1 MKGEKFYEML
11 DMLDD
16 SLVLESA
23 EVKRRTWGWRLTV
36 IGIIVAGL
44 VGLWLISTYPVR
56 HPTESLSGEMG
67 VVQDGAYYA
76 YAGSGFV
83 LPGHQSVPQGIY
95 RYVPGQGRELL
106 VSVKDHP
113 MNVIFSSWGVNS
125 HSLYYIDSG
134 TSELYRMDLATREES
149 LLFSAGGE
157 TASAAEEKL
166 DPSQEDVWS
175 TLKDVLTGK
184 RPVEELEE
192 ELDVEEKYTQLLV
205 KNVGEDAVSVSCFSG
220 TENDI
225 ITLDSKTGE
234 VLSQEPFG
242 TDALITVG
250 DRTFHQ
256 VQMEYPEGVTY
267 PGWEQDKEYGLYFWY
282 DLQENGKSIL
292 PQGTKLADGFGGQLG
307 DGCLVAY
314 TARPPYD
321 EGETSSVENYLF
333 LAETGEILS
342 VPNEIGGEYPTY
354 VASAKGW
361 LYYTSSD
368 YDNPDPAKR
377 ATYLGAWN
385 LETGEN
391 RILEPQFRQTSV
403 VTDGTWLYTGGG
415 QRTNCYTIDH
425 DAQGKPCGLTLV
437 EEDI

>member
-125 HSLYYIDSG
+125 HSLYYIDG
-134 TSELYRMDLATREES
+134 ETNALYRMDLATREES

-157 TASAAEEKL
+157 TASEGEGAYAWL
-166 DPSQEDVWS
+166 
-175 TLKDVLTGK
+175 VL
-184 RPVEELEE
+184 EH
-192 ELDVEEKYTQLLV
+192 
-205 KNVGEDAVSVSCFSG
+205 VGEDKVTVSYFGREEDNV
-220 TENDI
+220 
-225 ITLDSKTGE
+225 ITLNSKTGE
-234 VLSQEPFG
+234 LLSRSSFG
-242 TDALITVG
+242 RDRCVIVG
-250 DRTFHQ
+250 DRTFH
-256 VQMEYPEGVTY
+256 VVRMEYPEGVTY
-267 PGWEQDKEYGLYFWY
+267 PGWEEDKELGFYYWE
-282 DLQENGKSIL
+282 DMQEDGTSVL
-292 PQGTKLADGFGGQLG
+292 PQGTKRMDGLGGQLG

-391 RILEPQFRQTSV
+391 RILEPKFRQTSV

>member
-67 VVQDGAYYA
+67 VIQDGAYYA

-83 LPGHQSVPQGIY
+83 LPGHQSVPQGIC

-106 VSVKDHP
+106 VSVKDHR
-113 MNVIFSSWGVNS
+113 MNVLFPSWGVNS
-125 HSLYYIDSG
+125 HSLYYIDGG
-134 TSELYRMDLATREES
+134 TNELYRMDLATREES

-157 TASAAEEKL
+157 TASDGEGAYAWL
-166 DPSQEDVWS
+166 
-175 TLKDVLTGK
+175 VL
-184 RPVEELEE
+184 EH
-192 ELDVEEKYTQLLV
+192 
-205 KNVGEDAVSVSCFSG
+205 VGEDKVTVSYFGREEDNV
-220 TENDI
+220 
-225 ITLDSKTGE
+225 ITLNSKTGE
-234 VLSQEPFG
+234 LLSRSSFG
-242 TDALITVG
+242 RDRCVIVG
-250 DRTFHQ
+250 DRTFH
-256 VQMEYPEGVTY
+256 VVRMEYPEGVTY
-267 PGWEQDKEYGLYFWY
+267 PGWEEDKELGFYYWE
-282 DLQENGKSIL
+282 DLQEDGISVL
-292 PQGTKLADGFGGQLG
+292 PQGTKRMDGLGGQLG

>member
-157 TASAAEEKL
+157 TASAAE
-166 DPSQEDVWS
+166 
-175 TLKDVLTGK
+175 
-184 RPVEELEE
+184 
-192 ELDVEEKYTQLLV
+192 
-205 KNVGEDAVSVSCFSG
+205 
-220 TENDI
+220 
-225 ITLDSKTGE
+225 
-234 VLSQEPFG
+234 
-242 TDALITVG
+242 
-250 DRTFHQ
+250 
-256 VQMEYPEGVTY
+256 
-267 PGWEQDKEYGLYFWY
+267 
-282 DLQENGKSIL
+282 
-292 PQGTKLADGFGGQLG
+292 
-307 DGCLVAY
+307 
-314 TARPPYD
+314 
-321 EGETSSVENYLF
+321 
-333 LAETGEILS
+333 
-342 VPNEIGGEYPTY
+342 
-354 VASAKGW
+354 
-361 LYYTSSD
+361 
-368 YDNPDPAKR
+368 
-377 ATYLGAWN
+377 
-385 LETGEN
+385 
-391 RILEPQFRQTSV
+391 
-403 VTDGTWLYTGGG
+403 
-415 QRTNCYTIDH
+415 
-425 DAQGKPCGLTLV
+425 
-437 EEDI
+437 